1 MARSRDCERSL
12 EVPAAMK
19 TWLRQNRGFIFFL
32 LGFAFF
38 RTAMADWNPIPS
50 GSMRP
55 TILEGDVVLVNR
67 LAYDVKIPLTDISL
81 MRLGTPERG
90 DVVTFTS
97 PANGMRLI
105 KRLVAVAG
113 DTVAMRN
120 DRLFVNGKAAVYS
133 DRIEGRERIASDVAV
148 RSVRATEAVAGNER
162 TVQFLPD
169 APAMRNFGPLVVPKD
184 SYFFLGDNR
193 DDSADSRFIGVV
205 SRDRLIGRAHHVL
218 VSADIEGHWRPRF
231 ERFGEPIR

>member
-1 MARSRDCERSL
+1 
-12 EVPAAMK
+12 MK

-32 LGFAFF
+32 IGFAFF

-105 KRLVAVAG
+105 KRLVAVPG

-120 DRLFVNGKAAVYS
+120 DRLFINGRAAVYS
-133 DRIEGRERIASDVAV
+133 DRAEGREQIARDVAV
-148 RSVRATEAVAGNER
+148 RRVRATEAVAGNER
-162 TVQFLPD
+162 SVQFLPD
-169 APAMRNFGPLVVPKD
+169 APAMRNFGPIVVPKD

-193 DDSADSRFIGVV
+193 DDSADSRFIGAVT
-205 SRDRLIGRAHHVL
+205 RDHLIGRAHHVL
-218 VSADIEGHWRPRF
+218 VSADIEGHWWPRF